1 MGRAWL
7 VAAMEIVPPMRV
19 FRPLLA
25 ALVLL
30 TTTACMATGD
40 APIPMATGTTTA
52 ASCAAPAAPAPSDV
66 ALERMIG
73 QLLVVGFSGSSSGSA
88 SAAAVRDD
96 LAAGRVGGV
105 LFLRH
110 NVSSAANVKRLAADF
125 QAASGSTPALLMID
139 QEGGKV
145 QRLTAS
151 MGFPSTPSAA
161 YVAKHYSPGEAQ
173 TLYRKMAD
181 ALKAWGFNVNL
192 APVADVAVNPANPV
206 IAKADRAF
214 SSDPAVVAAYDE
226 AFVKAHRAAGV
237 AASLKHFPGHGSSAG
252 DSHNGAVDIT
262 KTWSKAELI
271 PYRTL
276 ISDGVADLIMV
287 GHLRL
292 ARPGYG
298 DTLPASISP
307 AVIQGL
313 LRDQLCFKGV
323 VMTDDLI
330 MRAIR
335 NRMSAVDAVVAALK
349 AGNDIA
355 VVSGDG
361 STGSDFP
368 QKAIAAVA
376 AAAAE
381 DPAFRQSL
389 AQSYARVMALKRK
402 VGAPTGL

>member
-1 MGRAWL
+1 MSL
-7 VAAMEIVPPMRV
+7 I
-19 FRPLLA
+19 RPILA
-25 ALVLL
+25 ALVVL
-30 TTTACMATGD
+30 TTSACMATGGD
-40 APIPMATGTTTA
+40 PIPMSTGSTTT
-52 ASCAAPAAPAPSDV
+52 ASCAAPSAPV
-66 ALERMIG
+66 ASNVPLDKMIG

-88 SAAAVRDD
+88 SAAAVRED

-110 NVSSAANVKRLAADF
+110 NVTSAANVKRLAADF
-125 QAASGSTPALLMID
+125 QAASGSTPAFLMID

-145 QRLTAS
+145 ARLTSS

-161 YVAKHYSPGEAQ
+161 YVAKHYSPAEAQ
-173 TLYRKMAD
+173 ALYGKMAV
-181 ALKAWGFNVNL
+181 ALKSWGFNVNL
-192 APVADVAVNPANPV
+192 APVADVAVNPSNPV

-214 SSDPAVVAAYDE
+214 SNDPAVVAAYDE

-262 KTWSKAELI
+262 KTWSETELT

-292 ARPGYG
+292 NRPGYG

-307 AVIQGL
+307 AVIDGL

-335 NRMSAVDAVVAALK
+335 NRMGPVDAVVAALK

-355 VVSGDG
+355 VVSGD
-361 STGSDFP
+361 SETGPDFP

-376 AAAAE
+376 AAAE
-381 DPAFRQSL
+381 KDPAFRQSI